1 MDGDVVIADTA
12 EDQTAG
18 KCVELFDVGNRKVLA
33 GLHTIA
39 ARSRVKLGEGYSG
52 FYLSS
57 PAYRRQLIPQM
68 QGTKVIAISKN
79 TLKNTVVALPR
90 LDEQLAIGCLL
101 KKFDAL
107 IAAEKRK
114 LNLLERK
121 QKAYLQMI
129 FMDAKKRGRFTGPW
143 RTVRLGDIATRVTRR
158 NLGQSNLPL
167 TISARDGLI
176 DQREYFNRQIAS
188 KNLDDYILLHQG
200 EFAYN
205 KSTSSDSP
213 WGAIKQLDKYDQG
226 CVSTLYICFSPHDI
240 NPQFLTALFDSPQ
253 WHSEIQTIAT
263 EGARNHGLLN
273 VSASDFFDIRLQIP
287 VSSSEQER
295 IGKIFATFKELA
307 QRISMKV
314 ELLELKKE
322 SLLQQMF
329 V

>member
-1 MDGDVVIADTA
+1 MSSVWLGNQQNVYLNSFCFGYRQNGA
-12 EDQTAG
+12 
-18 KCVELFDVGNRKVLA
+18 FDAKYLAYMLRSKSIRNRMKVLA
-33 GLHTIA
+33 QGI
-39 ARSRVKLGEGYSG
+39 SRFNISQ
-52 FYLSS
+52 
-57 PAYRRQLIPQM
+57 RRVMDIEVSFPSM
-68 QGTKVIAISKN
+68 
-79 TLKNTVVALPR
+79 
-90 LDEQLAIGCLL
+90 DEQQKIGTLCRKL
-101 KKFDAL
+101 DQL